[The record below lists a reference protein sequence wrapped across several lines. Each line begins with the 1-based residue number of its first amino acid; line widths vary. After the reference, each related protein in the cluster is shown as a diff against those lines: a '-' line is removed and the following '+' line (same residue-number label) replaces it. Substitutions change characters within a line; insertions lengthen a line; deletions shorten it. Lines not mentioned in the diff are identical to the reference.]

1 MRRFVDCMFGIRLIS
16 YILEQ
21 DFTTQLRLLCVLLNS
36 QLMKKF
42 ILFASLSAAL
52 LSSCIKE
59 DAVDPQGFQAI
70 NAANVPQAVQS
81 TIKQVYPSAQV
92 AYSVIQPNALYVA
105 DVTTSTSEAQVVISS
120 KGAIKEAFTKI
131 DSTALPA
138 SVLTYLV
145 SNFPGYDLLHA
156 SQKTTGT
163 PTGYRVELKYKN
175 DFYSVLFD
183 DKGAF
188 VSQTTGMPGGPKGG
202 KEKGSHGPAVSVLVL
217 TDLPAAVQTAI
228 TGYTFQRAMAKIDDK
243 GVTIYHIQAD
253 KAGISYELDIDAN
266 GKIIASREIPAKPV
280 ITKTDLTTLP
290 PAIVS
295 YLNANVTGWTLKNAV
310 SVAADNVTI
319 HYHIIV
325 SVSGSTQTYMFDKD
339 FKLIQNAGKGPKD
352 NQPLP
357 NFTVADITQ
366 AQIPTAAISYLNT
379 NYAGWTFTKAQT
391 VSAYTTVK
399 EYEVFIAVAGKNYK
413 VEFDGN
419 GVFQGAK
426 LK

>member
-1 MRRFVDCMFGIRLIS
+1 
-16 YILEQ
+16 
-21 DFTTQLRLLCVLLNS
+21 
-36 QLMKKF
+36 MKKF

-59 DAVDPQGFQAI
+59 DAVDPQGFQAT
-70 NAANVPQAVQS
+70 NTANVPQAVQS
-81 TIKQVYPSAQV
+81 TIKQAYPSAQV

-163 PTGYRVELKYKN
+163 PTGYRVELKFKN

-188 VSQTTGMPGGPKGG
+188 VSQTTGIPGGPKGG
-202 KEKGSHGPAVSVLVL
+202 KDKGSHGPAVTGLVF
-217 TDLPAAVQTAI
+217 TDLPAAVQTAL

-243 GVTIYHIQAD
+243 GVTIYHIHAE
-253 KAGISYELDIDAN
+253 KAGIAYDLDIDAS
-266 GKIIASREIPAKPV
+266 GKVIASKEIPAKTD
-280 ITKTDLTTLP
+280 ISKTELATLP
-290 PAIVS
+290 PAIIA
-295 YLNANVTGWTLKNAV
+295 YLNANAAGWTLKNAV
-310 SVAADNVTI
+310 SIAAANVTI
-319 HYHIIV
+319 HYHVVI
-325 SVSGSTQTYMFDKD
+325 SVSGATQTYMFDKD

-357 NFTVADITQ
+357 KFTTAEIKQADIP
-366 AQIPTAAISYLNT
+366 ANIISYLNT
-379 NYAGWTFTKAQT
+379 NYAGWTFTKGEK
-391 VSAYTTVK
+391 VSADTTVK
-399 EYEVFIAVAGKNYK
+399 EYEIFIAVNGKNYK